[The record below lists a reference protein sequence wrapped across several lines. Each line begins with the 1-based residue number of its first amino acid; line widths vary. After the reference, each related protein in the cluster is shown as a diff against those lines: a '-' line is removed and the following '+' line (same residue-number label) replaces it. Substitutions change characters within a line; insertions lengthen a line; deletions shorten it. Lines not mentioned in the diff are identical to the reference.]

1 MGGIYFD
8 KEATILGSGVSGLW
22 QGVNTRDSQTRPMRI
37 RPLQSQGAGTV
48 DDYFCYYRL
57 WQFQDN
63 GEENEDQSI
72 KIPQFPGSPVNFEL
86 DRRDGDSQNASCDI
100 LIVRKSDRKAVRITG
115 NMTSGSSLIYT
126 DVSNNANYPELQRLR
141 LLGII

>member
-1 MGGIYFD
+1 MSGIYFD

-37 RPLQSQGAGTV
+37 RPLQGTGAGTV
-48 DDYFCYYRL
+48 DDYFCYYIL

-63 GEENEDQSI
+63 GEENDDTTI
-72 KIPQFPGSPVNFEL
+72 TIPQFAGGSNNFQL

-100 LIVRKSDRKAVRITG
+100 VIVRKSDRKAVRITG
-115 NMTSGSSLIYT
+115 NMTNPGTLTYT